1 MLVLDASAVVELLL
15 GGARAEPVLEQMEA
29 HEGELHAPALLD
41 SEVLHAFR
49 GLTRTAGVS
58 QARGAMAVELLGSLP
73 VARHPAT
80 PLLPR
85 MWELRH
91 RLSGYEATYL
101 ALAEALDA
109 PLLTFDAGL
118 AAAAGARALLLSRG

>member
-15 GGARAEPVLEQMEA
+15 GGARAEPVLQQIEA

-49 GLTRTAGVS
+49 GLVRSGGVS
-58 QARGAMAVELLGSLP
+58 AARGAMAVELLGSLP
-73 VARHPAT
+73 LARHPAT

-91 RLSGYEATYL
+91 RLSGYDATYL
-101 ALAEALDA
+101 ALAEALEA

-118 AAAAGARALLLSRG
+118 AAAAGPKVRLLVRP